1 MKVAVIG
8 TGMVGRALAG
18 RLARLGHDVVVG
30 TRDVQQTLTR
40 TQPDAKGTPSYAHWQ
55 HDHSDVRLAT
65 FADAGAH
72 GEVVVNATAGA
83 VSLLSLQAVGAANL
97 AGKVLADLAVPLDY
111 SHGRPPKLMY
121 ANTDSLGERIQSA
134 FPGAHV
140 VKTLNTM
147 YFEVMVD
154 PSRVPGHHNVFV
166 AGNAS
171 AAKGV
176 VKGLLRQFGWPDSAI
191 VDLGGIEAAR
201 ATEMYVPLLFSL
213 MGALGTSDLNMAVLR
228 A

>member
-18 RLARLGHDVVVG
+18 RLGRLAHDVVVG
-30 TRDVQQTLTR
+30 TRDPQQTLAR
-40 TQPDAKGTPSYAHWQ
+40 TQPDAKGTPSYAQWQ
-55 HDHSDVRLAT
+55 QDHPDVRLAT
-65 FADAGAH
+65 FSDAGAH
-72 GEVVVNATAGA
+72 GEVIFNATAGA
-83 VSLLSLQAVGAANL
+83 VSLVSLEAVGVANL
-97 AGKVLADLAVPLDY
+97 SGKVLVDLAVPLDY
-111 SHGRPPKLMY
+111 SHGRPPRLMY
-121 ANTDSLGERIQSA
+121 ANTDSLGERIQRA
-134 FPGAHV
+134 FPETQV

-166 AGNAS
+166 AGNAG

-176 VKGLLRQFGWPDSAI
+176 VKGLLREFGWPDSAVI
-191 VDLGGIEAAR
+191 DLGGIESAR
-201 ATEMYVPLLFSL
+201 ATEMYAPLLFSL

>member
-1 MKVAVIG
+1 LELEWSG
-8 TGMVGRALAG
+8 G
-18 RLARLGHDVVVG
+18 RLPGDWRRLGHDVVVG
-30 TRDVQQTLTR
+30 TRDVQQTLAR

-55 HDHSDVRLAT
+55 HDHPDVRLAT

-97 AGKVLADLAVPLDY
+97 SGKVLVDLAVPLDY
-111 SHGRPPKLMY
+111 SHGRPPRLMY

-176 VKGLLRQFGWPDSAI
+176 VKGLLRQFGWPDSAS
-191 VDLGGIEAAR
+191 LTWAESRRRAR
-201 ATEMYVPLLFSL
+201 RRCTYPSFS
-213 MGALGTSDLNMAVLR
+213 R
-228 A
+228 

>member
-1 MKVAVIG
+1 MKLAVIG

-18 RLARLGHDVVVG
+18 RLDQLGHQVVIG
-30 TRDVQQTLTR
+30 TRDVQHTLAR
-40 TQPDAKGTPSYAHWQ
+40 TQPDPKGTPAYALWQ
-55 HDHSDVRLAT
+55 QDHPRVRLAT

-83 VSLLSLQAVGAANL
+83 VSLASLEALGAANL
-97 AGKVLADLAVPLDY
+97 DGKVLVDVAVPLDY
-111 SHGRPPKLMY
+111 SGGRPPKLLY

-134 FPGAHV
+134 FPRALV

-166 AGNAS
+166 AGNS
-171 AAKGV
+171 DAAKGV
-176 VKGLLRQFGWPDSAI
+176 VAGLLSEFGWPKTAI
-191 VDLGGIEAAR
+191 IDLGGIHAAR
-201 ATEMYVPLLFSL
+201 ATEMYAPLLFTL
-213 MGALGTSDLNMAVLR
+213 AGALGTWNLNIAVAR
-228 A
+228 

>member
-55 HDHSDVRLAT
+55 RDHSDVRLAT

>member
-30 TRDVQQTLTR
+30 TRDVQQTLAR

-72 GEVVVNATAGA
+72 AEVVVNATAGA
-83 VSLLSLQAVGAANL
+83 ASLLSLQAVGAANL
-97 AGKVLADLAVPLDY
+97 NGKVLVDLAVPLDY
-111 SHGRPPKLMY
+111 SHGRPPRLMY

-166 AGNAS
+166 AGNAI

-176 VKGLLRQFGWPDSAI
+176 VKDLLRQFGWPESAI
-191 VDLGGIEAAR
+191 VDLGGMEAAR

-213 MGALGTSDLNMAVLR
+213 MGALGTSDLNMAILR